1 MICPRCSV
9 AEISAE
15 SGTCVL
21 CGYAPGGVTLEVPA
35 RDELDDAARREL
47 AQQFQ
52 IGAIIGRGPRSVV
65 YVARETD
72 SERRV
77 ALRVLARRPVKDAG
91 LEDRFQREMA
101 AAASLD
107 HPHIVPLYRFGA
119 TAGVLW
125 YSMRFIEGRSLVAM
139 LREHGPFEL
148 HACLRI
154 VEQVASALQY
164 AHRRGVVHGD
174 VRPAN
179 VLVDEQ
185 EWALV
190 SDFTIGR
197 VLDHVPAADASAAR
211 RPEYVAPEEGI
222 ARHPAP
228 ATDQYALAVTIFECL
243 TGTPPFAGVAPEAM
257 ATRKVLAPR
266 LADVRADLPGHLSD
280 ALQRALAPRPADRY
294 PTVLEFVSALSA
306 TDVAAGIATPA
317 APVFRRATPSRA
329 SQRVLLVDNPA
340 PARRW
345 FTAAVAL
352 ALLGGG
358 GLVVAKLL
366 DTPEPRPAAGEV
378 VLRAPVPA
386 APAATPDSQPRR
398 VAPPA
403 TSKRS
408 IARPPATSPVTTDT
422 RPPAAR
428 AAPAPAP
435 GTLYINATPWGQLY
449 VDGALVG
456 NTPKAA
462 LPIAAGARRLRI
474 ERDGYR
480 TWERTILVGAGQEIR
495 ITDIVLEES
504 RP

>member
-15 SGTCVL
+15 TGTCVL
-21 CGYAPGGVTLEVPA
+21 CGYAPGGVTLDVST
-35 RDELDDAARREL
+35 RDELDEAARREL
-47 AQQFQ
+47 GQQFQ
-52 IGAIIGRGPRSVV
+52 IGASIGRGPRSIV
-65 YVARETD
+65 YVAREVE

-119 TAGVLW
+119 TASVLW
-125 YSMRFIEGRSLVAM
+125 YSMRFIEGRSLTAI

-190 SDFTIGR
+190 TDFAIGR
-197 VLDHVPAADASAAR
+197 VLDHVAVADASAAR
-211 RPEYVAPEEGI
+211 RPEYVAPEEGV

-228 ATDQYALAVTIFECL
+228 AADQYALAVTIFECL
-243 TGTPPFAGVAPEAM
+243 AGALPFAGATPQTM
-257 ATRKVLAPR
+257 ATRKGLAPR
-266 LADVRADLPGHLSD
+266 LADVRPDLPGHISD

-306 TDVAAGIATPA
+306 SDA
-317 APVFRRATPSRA
+317 APALVAPAPPPRRPTPGRA

-345 FTAAVAL
+345 ITAGLAV

-366 DTPEPRPAAGEV
+366 QTSQPPPTTPVVALPAAPLGSSSSSRPDTQARVAAPRNETRRPAAPP
-378 VLRAPVPA
+378 RTPAPSAPIVA
-386 APAATPDSQPRR
+386 APT
-398 VAPPA
+398 
-403 TSKRS
+403 
-408 IARPPATSPVTTDT
+408 
-422 RPPAAR
+422 
-428 AAPAPAP
+428 PAP
-435 GTLYINATPWGQLY
+435 GALFINATPWGQLY
-449 VDGALVG
+449 IDGQLVG
-456 NTPKAA
+456 NTPKAGLA
-462 LPIAAGARRLRI
+462 IAAGTRRLRI

-480 TWERTILVGAGQEIR
+480 PWERTILVGVGEQIR
-495 ITDIVLEES
+495 ITDIVLEEI